1 VVAKDGSAGA
11 HPAAS
16 VVGLGNKM
24 AKKRTSVLSET
35 GSIEDK
41 GKLGLGSKVQT
52 ESILS
57 GPKGKNGAIG
67 DAASTLGLGRA
78 TSISGSKTADVST
91 ARPKGPTT
99 QRPNTIHND
108 HHVGPGIT
116 EPSASAPNLISLDEG
131 NTVTSSPA
139 SDRPPTVTS
148 GFHPFPFPR
157 PASIKSNET
166 QSTTTTT
173 TSSTSTA
180 TAGGVA
186 GTEGLGGEGEM
197 DRSTSP
203 SNAGVGGS
211 GSLLNSFRARDKQ
224 AIAAQMNTAKSAVRK
239 WGIDFA
245 AKRRADFQQVQPES
259 GAAGGSGGLKSQP
272 DTIPRAENTAASTS
286 GTGTSLGHSPGRSL
300 QERLNDAARAAAA
313 ANLSAGSGVTGIGN
327 RERSASNLSNT
338 TTSSSASG
346 RPTLLSSPSKSGVVE
361 PSASVSEPNF
371 TLATHRSNPNDQS
384 SIRRDSATANTSV
397 STSPPVLMQ
406 PSAGRSM
413 IVPRVPK
420 RPGQVTGLGS
430 SPGSGLTRKTS
441 DSSEVALASGV
452 SGESKD
458 VTPPRKSTET
468 NSFRP
473 ASDEPKALA
482 TPPPPLPA
490 RTIEDVDGGAEMQR
504 SDSAPATTTQV
515 DETKDE
521 SPIISISHPD
531 QESPVA
537 ADENNGTPKQDLTED
552 SGAQHALRRLAEKD
566 GQSRNCQVANQ
577 DQPLSHSQD
586 Q

>member
-1 VVAKDGSAGA
+1 
-11 HPAAS
+11 
-16 VVGLGNKM
+16 M

-41 GKLGLGSKVQT
+41 DKLGSGLKVQT

-57 GPKGKNGAIG
+57 GPKGSNGAIG
-67 DAASTLGLGRA
+67 DAALTSGLGRA

-166 QSTTTTT
+166 QSTT
-173 TSSTSTA
+173 SSTSTA

-186 GTEGLGGEGEM
+186 GTEGPGGEGSM

-203 SNAGVGGS
+203 SNVGVGGS

-272 DTIPRAENTAASTS
+272 ETISRAENTSASTS
-286 GTGTSLGHSPGRSL
+286 GSGTSLGHSPGRSL

-371 TLATHRSNPNDQS
+371 TLASHRSNPNDQS
-384 SIRRDSATANTSV
+384 SNRRDSAKANTSV

-441 DSSEVALASGV
+441 DSSEVALAPGV

-468 NSFRP
+468 ESFRP
-473 ASDEPKALA
+473 ASEEPKAQ
-482 TPPPPLPA
+482 TSPPPTLPA
-490 RTIEDVDGGAEMQR
+490 KTIEDIEGGAEMQR

-537 ADENNGTPKQDLTED
+537 ADENNGTPSQDLTED
-552 SGAQHALRRLAEKD
+552 SDAQHALRRLAEKD
-566 GQSRNCQVANQ
+566 GQSRKGQVANA